1 MTYLIP
7 HIAVLNA
14 SDSTCTDGE
23 IDAMIMAIQHQVTYQ
38 FRPWWGVN
46 ASIQRYADESAIPTA
61 ANVWTCRILNQSDV
75 HGAGG
80 YHEETHGV
88 PDLKVFAG
96 DLNRLGASVSVAFSH
111 EVLEALGDPL
121 GNQSVQVG
129 RGIFWAM
136 EACDAVEAD
145 QFGYDIPVGDTNIT
159 VSDFVTRQ
167 WWNVGDPPPYD
178 YKRHLTRP
186 LQLLAGG
193 YIGEWSA
200 STQRWTQR
208 VADETAP
215 ASRRIALR
223 NARLGDADTERY
235 GPAERIEG
243 QLRLADEAVG
253 SGPRR

>member
-14 SDSTCTDGE
+14 SDSTCTDAE
-23 IDAMIMAIQHQVTYQ
+23 IDAMIAAIEHQVTYQ
-38 FRPWWGVN
+38 FRPWWGTN
-46 ASIQRYADESAIPTA
+46 ASIQRYASEDAIPTA
-61 ANVWTCRILNQSDV
+61 ANVWTCRIMNTSDV
-75 HGAGG
+75 EGAGG

-121 GNQSVQVG
+121 VNESVQVA

-145 QFGYDIPVGDTNIT
+145 QFAYGIPVGDTDVM

-167 WWNVGDPPPYD
+167 WWNANDPPPYD
-178 YKRHLTRP
+178 FKRHLTRP
-186 LQLLAGG
+186 LELLTGG
-193 YIGEWSA
+193 YIGEWNA
-200 STQRWTQR
+200 TTQRWTQR
-208 VADETAP
+208 VGDKTAP
-215 ASRRIALR
+215 ISHRIALR
-223 NARLGDADTERY
+223 NARLGDADTEDY

-243 QLRLADEAVG
+243 QFEITDDIVR